1 MFFFYKRAQSLSL
14 NTIIIAALAL
24 IVLVVII
31 FIFSGK
37 IKIFGQGTESCANQ
51 GGQCTTP
58 TGAYTQTCIQTGSCT
73 CPDTI
78 PNAVMLRSK
87 DCEKD
92 SRICCKSVF

>member
-1 MFFFYKRAQSLSL
+1 MIFNFKRAQSLSL

-24 IVLVVII
+24 IVLVVMI

-51 GGQCTTP
+51 GGQCTSVV
-58 TGAYTQTCIQTGSCT
+58 YTQGCIEAGTCK

-78 PNAVMLRSK
+78 TNAVVIRSQ
-87 DCEKD
+87 DCEKQA
-92 SRICCKSVF
+92 RICCKSLF